1 MQDKRSLVNSE
12 KKLKAIKME
21 LESIEHMQMTQAK
34 PAIDGGVDRTSNV
47 VATNC
52 NTSLASSSSVSTPS
66 PNSAAVVVVNEA
78 DPHAAMSSILEQY
91 IDPNIL
97 RILHKVDSQFS
108 ISNAINLSSTM
119 KRWLHSCHSINTSVD
134 IRVVLEEYV
143 PLMKKVCAVLQCD
156 HAAVFVQ
163 LSNPRKLICRCTNAG
178 EANNVEVPC
187 DKGIV
192 SHVLKSGTP
201 CNIAHAYDDPRFYS
215 PQDNSTGITT
225 KDVMCVPIFD
235 HKNDAIAVLR
245 LETVLET
252 SHTKLLRLHD
262 MPRQLALE
270 AVPHVDNVSLIRF
283 ALATERQ
290 FHQILGVTKFKMF
303 LIDPPNDDIHVTTST
318 STTSSNSTTA
328 GGLMW
333 CVGKTLDSSC
343 DTTFFRQYYKLS
355 SGLCGLAIYH
365 PKGLTIPDPLTHAKY
380 NGAIDL
386 TNAGHGLYIVPI
398 LSLWGKPLGVL
409 QVGRTV
415 VPLAKGGPK
424 VEMLEKQAANHAL
437 KLHLIALF
445 AQSIAGILHDLMA
458 HEMLIKCP
466 DEGPLADMTADPST
480 PSSSWRL
487 LADDVD
493 EQWGE
498 VHNVDKGT
506 GEYVADPSLPPGW
519 FAIAHGDH
527 VYYENPHSGEQTWI
541 KPTC

>member
-47 VATNC
+47 GATNC
-52 NTSLASSSSVSTPS
+52 NTSLASSSSSVSTPS
-66 PNSAAVVVVNEA
+66 PNAAAVVVVNEA

-119 KRWLHSCHSINTSVD
+119 KRWLHSCHSIITSVD
-134 IRVVLEEYV
+134 IRV
-143 PLMKKVCAVLQCD
+143 
-156 HAAVFVQ
+156 
-163 LSNPRKLICRCTNAG
+163 AG

-235 HKNDAIAVLR
+235 HKNEAIAVLR
-245 LETVLET
+245 
-252 SHTKLLRLHD
+252 
-262 MPRQLALE
+262 
-270 AVPHVDNVSLIRF
+270 
-283 ALATERQ
+283 
-290 FHQILGVTKFKMF
+290 
-303 LIDPPNDDIHVTTST
+303 
-318 STTSSNSTTA
+318 
-328 GGLMW
+328 
-333 CVGKTLDSSC
+333 
-343 DTTFFRQYYKLS
+343 
-355 SGLCGLAIYH
+355 AIYH

-424 VEMLEKQAANHAL
+424 VEMLEKQAANDAL

-445 AQSIAGILHDLMA
+445 AQSVR
-458 HEMLIKCP
+458 
-466 DEGPLADMTADPST
+466 
-480 PSSSWRL
+480 WRV
-487 LADDVD
+487 AVHR
-493 EQWGE
+493 GE
-498 VHNVDKGT
+498 VHNVDEEGT

-519 FAIAHGDH
+519 VAIAHGDH
-527 VYYENPHSGEQTWI
+527 VYYENPLSGEQTWI

>member
-47 VATNC
+47 GATNC
-52 NTSLASSSSVSTPS
+52 NTSLASSSSSVSTPS
-66 PNSAAVVVVNEA
+66 PNAAAVVVVNEA

-119 KRWLHSCHSINTSVD
+119 KRWLHSCHSIITSVD
-134 IRVVLEEYV
+134 IRV
-143 PLMKKVCAVLQCD
+143 
-156 HAAVFVQ
+156 
-163 LSNPRKLICRCTNAG
+163 AG

-303 LIDPPNDDIHVTTST
+303 FIDPPNDDIHVTTST

-424 VEMLEKQAANHAL
+424 VEMLEKQAANDAL

-466 DEGPLADMTADPST
+466 DEVCLS
-480 PSSSWRL
+480 
-487 LADDVD
+487 
-493 EQWGE
+493 
-498 VHNVDKGT
+498 
-506 GEYVADPSLPPGW
+506 YVYERDG
-519 FAIAHGDH
+519 IANPFFM
-527 VYYENPHSGEQTWI
+527 VYE
-541 KPTC
+541 